1 MNVAITS
8 RRMKQFTK
16 NAKQPLIERIAE
28 PQSRTTSPHKKA
40 EEKPRRCKLCSREGH
55 ATNDCLCWTDRRCS
69 YCQRPSHKEDE
80 CWHKNKDKRPEW
92 WGKPKT
98 SNPQKRPQ
106 TDETNIAEEFVFNVM
121 RNVASSSKDPTNVVM
136 PITLPIGLI
145 TYEVNVSEENKE
157 KGIIFDESKEGQYYN
172 FENNVVGYTGDDLPL
187 LYYDWLADSATM
199 SHICNQRDAFTEYNR
214 ISDKHPIIGVGGM
227 VCPQGRGTIKLR
239 SNYQGHAYT
248 FTLQN
253 VLHVPKSCNNLLS
266 LGRWG

>member
-1 MNVAITS
+1 VIDD
-8 RRMKQFTK
+8 K
-16 NAKQPLIERIAE
+16 L
-28 PQSRTTSPHKKA
+28 
-40 EEKPRRCKLCSREGH
+40 RRCKLCSREGH
-55 ATNDCLCWTDRRCS
+55 VTNDCPRWTDTRCS
-69 YCQRPSHKEDE
+69 YCQCPSHKEDE

-187 LYYDWLADSATM
+187 LYYDWLADSATT

-214 ISDKHPIIGVGGM
+214 ISDKHPIISVGGT
-227 VCPQGRGTIKLR
+227 VCPQG
-239 SNYQGHAYT
+239 
-248 FTLQN
+248 
-253 VLHVPKSCNNLLS
+253 
-266 LGRWG
+266 